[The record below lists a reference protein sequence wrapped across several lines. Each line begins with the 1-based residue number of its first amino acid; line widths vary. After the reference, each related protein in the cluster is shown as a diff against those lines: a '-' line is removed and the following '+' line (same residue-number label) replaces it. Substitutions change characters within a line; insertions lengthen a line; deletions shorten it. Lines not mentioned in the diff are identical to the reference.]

1 MTSKTDIILN
11 LFDKNKNILK
21 DRPLRGI
28 LKKPTNEYKENK
40 ILEINEIFDI
50 EYDVNTSIKTL
61 EDKYKAELNGF
72 NYLEDII
79 QLEDDTKYFL
89 RYIGINGKFN
99 YGGFL
104 YYFPNEYCIRLINNS
119 RKAWD
124 IIINENYIWYYK
136 VLNENDKKR
145 AQFDAYL
152 KEIENK

>member
-1 MTSKTDIILN
+1 MIKI
-11 LFDKNKNILK
+11 KNILK
-21 DRPLRGI
+21 DRQFKGI
-28 LKKPTNEYKENK
+28 LKKPTNEHKENK

-61 EDKYKAELNGF
+61 EKIYKTELNGF
-72 NYLEDII
+72 TYLDDLT
-79 QLEDDTKYFL
+79 QFEDDKKYFV

-124 IIINENYIWYYK
+124 IVINDNYIWFSN

-145 AQFDAYL
+145 VQFDAYL